1 MSRRIAW
8 LPLVAMMA
16 AGPAVAA
23 PSSQQNEQANRSVF
37 TPNEPVKPYAVQGG
51 GNETAGAAGHTSY
64 APNAGQTG
72 LNGSGGTSSGWTG
85 TAPGKGNGQ

>member
-23 PSSQQNEQANRSVF
+23 PSSQQNEQANRSVSRPMSPSSLMRCRVGA
-37 TPNEPVKPYAVQGG
+37 TRRPARLVMLPTRRMLVRQG
-51 GNETAGAAGHTSY
+51 
-64 APNAGQTG
+64 
-72 LNGSGGTSSGWTG
+72 
-85 TAPGKGNGQ
+85 